1 MNYTVLTDADII
13 TVLQA
18 NRFFLF
24 LETTVGIVSVIG
36 ALSLCYFVTVVEIPA
51 RGQQLT
57 LQNIASPSNMLLV
70 GLYLT
75 VAAYAGC
82 QATAYSPN
90 TPATTY
96 HILDKIFVIG
106 PVLAQSL
113 FLTYSWIRSA
123 IVVQIVITNRF
134 FRIFR
139 VLVGIAPLVYLLPM
153 VIQFVP
159 LGSWLNFI
167 LLVCITLSAILSVSM
182 DLAFTYFFIRL
193 ELQNRKQKMEVPAY
207 YFVISR
213 YGIVVALTGLST
225 LLTYV
230 ASQLAFIKYEADQTN
245 ISYWILCCS
254 FAVARDV
261 CLVLIPTILFF
272 MKATLTRPSLLP
284 GQTSAKSKLST
295 FLSEGG
301 NLASSGKQAGGSKGK
316 LTFLSEGNLAT
327 IGSSSPTKSKGPPA
341 VPNISSSRDLI

>member
-18 NRFFLF
+18 NRIFLS
-24 LETTVGIVSVIG
+24 LEATVGITSAIG
-36 ALSLCYFVTVVEIPA
+36 AISLCYFVTVVEIPA

-57 LQNIASPSNMLLV
+57 LQNIASPSNILLV
-70 GLYLT
+70 CIYLT
-75 VAAYAGC
+75 VAVYAGC
-82 QATAYSPN
+82 QAIAYSP
-90 TPATTY
+90 TVPETIY
-96 HILDKIFVIG
+96 HILDKVFVIG

-123 IVVQIVITNRF
+123 IVVEIVITNRF

-139 VLVGIAPLVYLLPM
+139 VLVGIAPFVYLLPM
-153 VIQFVP
+153 VIQFAP

-167 LLVCITLSAILSVSM
+167 LLICITLSAILSVSM
-182 DLAFTYFFIRL
+182 DLAFTYCFIRL
-193 ELQNRKQKMEVPAY
+193 EYQNRKQKMEVPAY

-230 ASQLAFIKYEADQTN
+230 ASQLAFIKYEADQTK
-245 ISYWILCCS
+245 ISYWILCCG

-272 MKATLTRPSLLP
+272 MKAALIRPSMLP

-295 FLSEGG
+295 FFNES
-301 NLASSGKQAGGSKGK
+301 NLATSGKQMGGSKGK
-316 LTFLSEGNLAT
+316 LTFLSEGNLAA
-327 IGSSSPTKSKGPPA
+327 IGSSPTKSKAPPA
-341 VPNISSSRDLI
+341 MPNISSSRDLV